1 MKKYISYYRV
11 STQQQG
17 NSGLGLEA
25 QRTLVKNFLNS
36 DDILIK
42 EYEEVESGKK
52 NDRPQLHKAIEQC
65 RRDNS
70 TLLIAKL
77 DRLSRNASFI
87 FTLRD
92 SKIDFV
98 CTDMPEANSVT
109 IGIMAVLA
117 QDERERTSQRTKDAL
132 KELKRKGVKL
142 GSPQNLTKEA
152 REKGIE
158 ATIQKALNNVNNR
171 KATALIVSLRRDNLS
186 YRRIA
191 YELNKSGFKTSTGKE
206 FSGSQVLILY
216 NRFCTNQTLQDTL
229 DLDVCK

>member
-36 DDILIK
+36 DDVLVR

-65 RRDNS
+65 RRDS
-70 TLLIAKL
+70 SILLIAKL

-109 IGIMAVLA
+109 IGI
-117 QDERERTSQRTKDAL
+117 
-132 KELKRKGVKL
+132 
-142 GSPQNLTKEA
+142 
-152 REKGIE
+152 
-158 ATIQKALNNVNNR
+158 
-171 KATALIVSLRRDNLS
+171 
-186 YRRIA
+186 
-191 YELNKSGFKTSTGKE
+191 
-206 FSGSQVLILY
+206 
-216 NRFCTNQTLQDTL
+216 
-229 DLDVCK
+229 